1 MTGNGEYKSDVFSML
16 MEDPVNALELYNAMN
31 GSAYT
36 DPGMVSMCRLDGG
49 ISLSIRN
56 DAAFVLDMMLSIYEH
71 QSTVCPNMP
80 LRNFFYLANIWK
92 KAVKNRE
99 LLSREHIKLPTPKFA
114 VFYNGEEEQP
124 EQYELKL
131 SDAFERPV
139 EDPELELKCM
149 VYNINSGKNESLK
162 SRCPFLREY
171 MIFVDY
177 VRGNLEEEKDSKDL
191 EKAINRAIDRCM
203 EEDVLKEFL
212 TERRDEVVKV
222 MTLDYTFER
231 RLERT
236 KRDATASGM
245 ANGLKQGRAA
255 GEVQKL
261 IQQTCKKYRKGL
273 TVEETA
279 EMLEEDTEVIG
290 KIYDAIKETG
300 TDKRE
305 EIYEKYVMG
314 ETSGIPGNVR

>member
-1 MTGNGEYKSDVFSML
+1 MTGNREYKSDVFSML

-131 SDAFERPV
+131 SDAFERPI

-177 VRGNLEEEKDSKDL
+177 VRGYLEEEKDSKDL
-191 EKAINRAIDRCM
+191 ERAINRAIDRCM
-203 EEDVLKEFL
+203 EENVLKEFL

-231 RLERT
+231 RLELT
-236 KRDATASGM
+236 KRDATANGM
-245 ANGLKQGRAA
+245 VA

-261 IQQTCKKYRKGL
+261 IQLTCKKYQKGL

-279 EMLEEDTEVIG
+279 EMFEEDTETIG
-290 KIYDAIKETG
+290 KIYDAIKTTG
-300 TDKRE
+300 TDDVE
-305 EIYEKYVMG
+305 EI
-314 ETSGIPGNVR
+314 

>member
-1 MTGNGEYKSDVFSML
+1 MTGNREYKSDVFSML

-36 DPGMVSMCRLDGG
+36 DPGMV
-49 ISLSIRN
+49 
-56 DAAFVLDMMLSIYEH
+56 
-71 QSTVCPNMP
+71 
-80 LRNFFYLANIWK
+80 
-92 KAVKNRE
+92 
-99 LLSREHIKLPTPKFA
+99 SREHIKLPTPKFA

-131 SDAFERPV
+131 SDAFERPL
-139 EDPELELKCM
+139 EDPELELKCT

-177 VRGNLEEEKDSKDL
+177 VRGYLEEEKDSKDL
-191 EKAINRAIDRCM
+191 ERAINRAIDRCM
-203 EEDVLKEFL
+203 EENVLKEFL

-231 RLERT
+231 RLELT
-236 KRDATASGM
+236 KRDATANGM
-245 ANGLKQGRAA
+245 ANGLKQGLEQGLRQGFKQGRTA
-255 GEVQKL
+255 GEMQKL
-261 IQQTCKKYRKGL
+261 IQLTCKKYQKGL

-279 EMLEEDTEVIG
+279 EMLEEDAETIG
-290 KIYDAIKETG
+290 KIYAAIKDAG
-300 TDKRE
+300 TDDIE
-305 EIYEKYVMG
+305 GIYEKYLK
-314 ETSGIPGNVR
+314 

>member
-1 MTGNGEYKSDVFSML
+1 MTGNREYKSDVFSML

-36 DPGMVSMCRLDGG
+36 DPDMVSMCRLDGG

-203 EEDVLKEFL
+203 EENVLKEFL

-231 RLERT
+231 RLELT
-236 KRDATASGM
+236 KRDATAN
-245 ANGLKQGRAA
+245 ALKQGRAV
-255 GEVQKL
+255 GEMQKL
-261 IQQTCKKYRKGL
+261 IQQTCKKYQKGL

-279 EMLEEDTEVIG
+279 EMLEEDTEIIG

-300 TDKRE
+300 TDNIE
-305 EIYEKYVMG
+305 GIYEKYLRG